1 MMKCVIMAGGLGTR
15 ARPFTDYF
23 PKAMMPAGNRPIIEH
38 ITGHLEAS
46 GAVSEILI
54 VADLAG
60 KGAQIQNHYSGH
72 AGKPITFVQDSGSG
86 TAGDLRHA
94 DLAGE
99 SEFLLWFSDNLC
111 ALDIGEMAGQYR
123 ASGAAAC
130 IATRSR
136 RREETGF
143 ADVRDGMVVRFR
155 EKPVLD
161 LPYQQCLGMY
171 ILSDTV
177 LEMIRRKE
185 GHVNLSYDILQRLPE
200 SGGIS
205 AYDIG
210 EEPWLDAES
219 PAVLDRND
227 LVVREIIS
235 RMGRERPPRT

>member
-1 MMKCVIMAGGLGTR
+1 MKCVIMAGGLGTR

-46 GAVSEILI
+46 PMISEILI

-60 KGAQIQNHYSGH
+60 KGAQIQNHYLGNT
-72 AGKPITFVQDSGSG
+72 GKPIFFVQDSGSG

-94 DLAGE
+94 DLSGE

-111 ALDIGEMAGQYR
+111 ALDIEGMAGQYR
-123 ASGAAAC
+123 SSGAAAC

-136 RREETGF
+136 RQEETGF
-143 ADVRDGMVVRFR
+143 ADVQDGMVVRFQ
-155 EKPVLD
+155 EKPVLN

-171 ILSDTV
+171 IISDKV
-177 LEMIRRKE
+177 LEMIHQKE

-219 PAVLDRND
+219 PAVLDRNEQ
-227 LVVREIIS
+227 VVREITS
-235 RMGRERPPRT
+235 RMGRERLPRT

>member
-1 MMKCVIMAGGLGTR
+1 MKCVIMAGGLGTR

-23 PKAMMPAGNRPIIEH
+23 PKAMMPAENRPIIEH
-38 ITGHLEAS
+38 ITDHLEAS
-46 GAVSEILI
+46 PTVSDILV

-72 AGKPITFVQDSGSG
+72 AGKRITFIQDSGSG
-86 TAGDLRHA
+86 TAGDLRHV

-111 ALDIGEMAGQYR
+111 ALDIEGMVGQYR
-123 ASGAAAC
+123 SSGAAAC

-143 ADVRDGMVVRFR
+143 ADVRDGMVARFQ
-155 EKPVLD
+155 EKPVLN
-161 LPYQQCLGMY
+161 LPYQQCLGIY
-171 ILSDTV
+171 IISGRV
-177 LEMIRRKE
+177 LEIIHQKK
-185 GHVNLSYDILQRLPE
+185 GHVNLSYDILQHLPE
-200 SGGIS
+200 NGGIS

-219 PAVLDRND
+219 PAVLDRNSEA
-227 LVVREIIS
+227 VREIIS